1 MHGHHPHAH
10 FRNRWKSGFMR
21 PPVNVQEH
29 SDRYEL
35 FVFAPGLSKADF
47 QITLQGDVLT
57 IAVKKQQTEEQS
69 TNWTRREYQ
78 PGAFER
84 QFVLNEKIDREN
96 ISARYEDGV
105 LVVSM
110 AKLPWQE
117 GPQQEIT
124 VA

>member
-1 MHGHHPHAH
+1 
-10 FRNRWKSGFMR
+10 MR

-47 QITLQGDVLT
+47 LVSLQGDVLT
-57 IAVKKQQTEEQS
+57 ISVKKQESSEAAG
-69 TNWTRREYQ
+69 NWTRREYQ

-96 ISARYEDGV
+96 ISARYEEGV
-105 LVVSM
+105 LILTLQ
-110 AKLPWQE
+110 KLPGQDVV
-117 GPQQEIT
+117 QQEIV